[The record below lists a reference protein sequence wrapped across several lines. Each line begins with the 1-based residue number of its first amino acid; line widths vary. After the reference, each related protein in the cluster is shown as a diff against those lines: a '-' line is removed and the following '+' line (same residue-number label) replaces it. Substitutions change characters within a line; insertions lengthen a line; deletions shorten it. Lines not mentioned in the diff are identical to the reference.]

1 MQTMA
6 SVTTD
11 VGNNVQ
17 GRERRQFPRHMVKSL
32 AYLDIG
38 PNNGGI
44 VLNIS
49 ETGLAVHA
57 VSVLPTEPILGLRLQ
72 LPRSAKRLE
81 AKAKIAWMS
90 ETKKDAGVEFID
102 LDEEARVEIKQWLA
116 SENLPPSYIE
126 SAPASEPAPPS
137 KPKRTDKW
145 TSLVSQMSSAP
156 EGIDRTLDRT
166 LSRPLDRTLDPTVA
180 IHDASLPP
188 PAFTDPEPA
197 AEMIAPPL
205 PDDIPLVASNN
216 SASEILETGVGIAEP
231 ATKDATEILAQLSA
245 PPEPGPAIAA
255 EEPKQDL
262 IGDRFA
268 EDEGADSAPPNDA
281 MLPSSPRR
289 PFSIVPNR
297 MDKTSASAKARNL
310 RDSDTTAAQ
319 EDDFLKKARELFG
332 PKRGSREELAMR
344 SSSPVVNPP
353 PEPALAVVPQEE
365 LAHEDVPPLPLAQS
379 ARLDPAPFKESPIPD
394 SQEASA
400 PPTSAPPRVLPNT
413 AGPRAALARSSRR
426 ATDLPGMLGIFA
438 LCLTLSALCLGLGIL
453 VGRNA
458 ALRSRDISSSAG
470 SDVAKPSQPAS
481 ADSANNSGSISGSN
495 GAGGSAPHGPN
506 RLSARDRS
514 GRGQQSPRA
523 ASKTAQGDTDRS
535 DSTQNATNDTSAA
548 DSHASE
554 ASAAAPPAQTAAPVA
569 GTPRTSLETR
579 AVPPPSDSATQT
591 QPPSERLVPAHVIY
605 RVEPFYPRAALQQ
618 RVEGAVGI
626 RATVG
631 KDGRVRNLRVLS
643 GPAPLTAAALDA
655 AQYWRY
661 IPALKNGEPV
671 ETEEEISIEFQLTR

>member
-1 MQTMA
+1 MA

-11 VGNNVQ
+11 IGNNVQ

-38 PNNGGI
+38 ADNGGI

-57 VSVLPTEPILGLRLQ
+57 VSVLPSEPVVGLRLQ

-81 AKAKIAWMS
+81 ARAKIAWTS

-102 LDEEARVEIKQWLA
+102 LDEQARVEIRQWLA
-116 SENLPPSYIE
+116 EENLPPSYTE
-126 SAPASEPAPPS
+126 NALASEPAPPP

-156 EGIDRTLDRT
+156 EGIDRI
-166 LSRPLDRTLDPTVA
+166 PDRTLDHTVA
-180 IHDASLPP
+180 VQDASLPP

-197 AEMIAPPL
+197 AEMIAAPP
-205 PDDIPLVASNN
+205 PDDISLVVGNVST
-216 SASEILETGVGIAEP
+216 SEILESGVGIAEP
-231 ATKDATEILAQLSA
+231 ATGLATELLSQLSV
-245 PPEPGPAIAA
+245 PPEPSPAIAT
-255 EEPKQDL
+255 EEPKQTST
-262 IGDRFA
+262 GDTFA
-268 EDEGADSAPPNDA
+268 KDEDADSAPPNDA
-281 MLPSSPRR
+281 MLPSSPRH

-297 MDKTSASAKARNL
+297 TDKISASAKARNH
-310 RDSDTTAAQ
+310 RGSDTTAAQ

-332 PKRGSREELAMR
+332 PKRGSREAMR
-344 SSSPVVNPP
+344 GSSPVVNTP
-353 PEPALAVVPQEE
+353 PEPALAVVAQEE
-365 LAHEDVPPLPLAQS
+365 LAHEDVPPLPLAQP
-379 ARLDPAPFKESPIPD
+379 AALDPAPLKESPIPD
-394 SQEASA
+394 SREASA
-400 PPTSAPPRVLPNT
+400 PPTSVLPRVFPNS
-413 AGPRAALARSSRR
+413 AGPRTALARPPRR
-426 ATDLPGMLGIFA
+426 ATDLAGMLGIFA
-438 LCLTLSALCLGLGIL
+438 LCMTLSVLCLGLGIL

-470 SDVAKPSQPAS
+470 SDVAKPSQPPS
-481 ADSANNSGSISGSN
+481 TDSANNYGSISGPK
-495 GAGGSAPHGPN
+495 GAGGSTSHGPN
-506 RLSARDRS
+506 RLSAKERA

-523 ASKTAQGDTDRS
+523 ALKTAQHDADRS
-535 DSTQNATNDTSAA
+535 DPTRNAIDDTSAA
-548 DSHASE
+548 NAQASE
-554 ASAAAPPAQTAAPVA
+554 ASAALTTAQTAVPVPVA
-569 GTPRTSLETR
+569 PRTSPETR
-579 AVPPPSDSATQT
+579 AVPSDSATQT

-618 RVEGAVGI
+618 RVEGVVRI

-631 KDGRVRNLRVLS
+631 KDGRAKNLRVLS

>member
-11 VGNNVQ
+11 VSNNVQ
-17 GRERRQFPRHMVKSL
+17 GRERRQFPRHTVKSL

-38 PNNGGI
+38 SDNGGI

-81 AKAKIAWMS
+81 AKAKIAWTS
-90 ETKKDAGVEFID
+90 ETKRDAGVEFID
-102 LDEEARVEIKQWLA
+102 LDEDARVEIKQWLA
-116 SENLPPSYIE
+116 SENLPPSYVE
-126 SAPASEPAPPS
+126 SAPASEPAPPP
-137 KPKRTDKW
+137 KPKRTDEW
-145 TSLVSQMSSAP
+145 TTLVSQMSSAP
-156 EGIDRTLDRT
+156 EGIDRA
-166 LSRPLDRTLDPTVA
+166 LDPTVA
-180 IHDASLPP
+180 IQDASLPP

-197 AEMIAPPL
+197 AGMMAPPL
-205 PDDIPLVASNN
+205 PDDIPLVAGNN
-216 SASEILETGVGIAEP
+216 SASEILETGVGLVEP
-231 ATKDATEILAQLSA
+231 PSKDATEILAQLSA
-245 PPEPGPAIAA
+245 PPEPSPAIAT

-297 MDKTSASAKARNL
+297 TDKTSAKARNL

-319 EDDFLKKARELFG
+319 EDDFLKRARELFG
-332 PKRGSREELAMR
+332 PKRGSREEPAIG
-344 SSSPVVNPP
+344 SSSPVVNP

-365 LAHEDVPPLPLAQS
+365 LAHEDVPPFPLAQS
-379 ARLDPAPFKESPIPD
+379 APLDPAPFKESPIPD

-400 PPTSAPPRVLPNT
+400 PPTSAPPRVLLNT

-438 LCLTLSALCLGLGIL
+438 LCLTLSILCLGLGIL

-470 SDVAKPSQPAS
+470 SDVAKPSQPVSTDAAS
-481 ADSANNSGSISGSN
+481 NSGSISGSKR
-495 GAGGSAPHGPN
+495 AGGSALHGPN
-506 RLSARDRS
+506 RLSARERS
-514 GRGQQSPRA
+514 GRGQQPPRA
-523 ASKTAQGDTDRS
+523 ASKTAQRDTDRS

-548 DSHASE
+548 DSQASE
-554 ASAAAPPAQTAAPVA
+554 ASAAAPTAQAAAPVPA
-569 GTPRTSLETR
+569 TLRTSPETR
-579 AVPPPSDSATQT
+579 AVPAPSDSATQT
-591 QPPSERLVPAHVIY
+591 QPLSERLVPAHVIY

-618 RVEGAVGI
+618 RVEGAVRI

-631 KDGRVRNLRVLS
+631 KDGRVKNLRVIS